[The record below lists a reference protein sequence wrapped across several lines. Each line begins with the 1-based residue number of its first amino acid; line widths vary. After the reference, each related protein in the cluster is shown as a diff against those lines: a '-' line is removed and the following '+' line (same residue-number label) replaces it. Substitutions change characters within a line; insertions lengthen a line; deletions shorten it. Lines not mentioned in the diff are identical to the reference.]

1 MHDFINV
8 SVSILLVELIKLT
21 DFIQYTHSV
30 VSTEIKSLKFC
41 YILLQI
47 FNPETKNSSS
57 VRFVVIIIIIIIII
71 KIVHEVQNKTHKSN
85 KSKSKRNTLGYS
97 VQTDLINVSISSLVN
112 MLFILSKHH
121 RVLYHIYF
129 SWQTSSYIQQ
139 MIVGSNHLMYR

>member
-57 VRFVVIIIIIIIII
+57 VRFVVIIIIIII

-129 SWQTSSYIQQ
+129 SLQTSRYIQQ